1 MRGICRKQTPSR
13 APSRA
18 PCVRRNVVVAAMH
31 RRESPMADARSS
43 AVPRAAERPCPSNRA
58 HGLLHHS
65 LTSPLF
71 LPRSLASN
79 AHSSRGRHCCRRLSS
94 LPPRGS
100 APPSAWQPCIL
111 RHRLRRPLLVLARPS
126 SAFLRRCRA
135 WPRDS
140 HGHRA
145 PAHVDSEP
153 RAAVGQ
159 AVGTYG
165 CVRVP
170 RPFPA
175 TCRRRRAFSGRHR
188 PIPRPPLFP
197 TRDRDFG
204 LKFDKSKGSNCEVC
218 DSNE

>member
-1 MRGICRKQTPSR
+1 
-13 APSRA
+13 
-18 PCVRRNVVVAAMH
+18 MH
-31 RRESPMADARSS
+31 RRASPMADAHSS
-43 AVPRAAERPCPSNRA
+43 AVPRATERPCPSNRA

-140 HGHRA
+140 HGRRA

-159 AVGTYG
+159 AIWHL
-165 CVRVP
+165 RVCAGPSTLP
-170 RPFPA
+170 RHSPPPA
-175 TCRRRRAFSGRHR
+175 NLLR
-188 PIPRPPLFP
+188 PAPVNPPPPPLFCP
-197 TRDRDFG
+197 SEG
-204 LKFDKSKGSNCEVC
+204 LRATIRANPRVQLQIV
-218 DSNE
+218 DSYE